1 MKSLLGF
8 LGFLSAIALCTVLH
22 FASNMF
28 IPLVIAWF
36 ILQVLRPVVKIGV
49 RLKLNAWL
57 NVILVFSIITIVG
70 IAGFKFIA
78 SQVVEFANVY
88 SLYSDKLS
96 EWFER
101 VIEVLGVPSEAVTN
115 YDWLG
120 IVRDNVRNIS
130 SLIFALTTKFVLTF
144 VFLMFMMLEAPTLD
158 DKINKAFGKNSG
170 RVRKILSSISEQVSQ
185 YLSTLTLISFATG
198 LCAWLALTLL
208 DVKLAAGWG
217 VLTFLLNFIP
227 TVGSIIA
234 TIPPVVMAIIQFS
247 PGLFKPMLVLLLLT
261 AIQQIIGNFI
271 TPKVMGDKLG
281 VSPVM
286 ILLSLLLWSMIWG
299 IPGALLST
307 PIISI
312 IKIVCENIP
321 VLHVIAVLI
330 GSGDAL
336 KKIPDAASG
345 SDGKSEAGRKIQE
358 AHSGFGGGSD
368 TGKGTSARS
377 GEAVGGVVET
387 VRKKFA
393 ETAKRVHY
401 HRKGRGK

>member
-1 MKSLLGF
+1 MKTLLGF
-8 LGFLSAIALCTVLH
+8 FGFLSAVVLCAVLH
-22 FASNMF
+22 VASNMF

-36 ILQVLRPVVKIGV
+36 ILQVLRPVVKIGT
-49 RLKLNAWL
+49 RLSLNAWL
-57 NVILVFSIITIVG
+57 NITLVFAVLAIIGLVG
-70 IAGFKFIA
+70 FNFIA
-78 SQVVEFANVY
+78 SQVVEFAHVY
-88 SLYSDKLS
+88 SLYSDKLT

-101 VIEVLGVPSEAVTN
+101 VMELAGVPSEAVKN

-120 IVRDNVRNIS
+120 IIRDNVRNIS
-130 SLIFALTTKFVLTF
+130 SVIIALSSKFVLTI

-158 DKINKAFGKNSG
+158 DKINKAFGRNSE

-198 LCAWLALTLL
+198 LCAWLVLALLE
-208 DVKLAAGWG
+208 VKLAAGWG

-261 AIQQIIGNFI
+261 AIQQVIGNFI

-281 VSPVM
+281 VSPVV
-286 ILLSLLLWSMIWG
+286 ILLSLLLWTMIWG

-321 VLHVIAVLI
+321 GLRTIAILI
-330 GSGDAL
+330 GSGEAL
-336 KKIPDAASG
+336 RKIPD
-345 SDGKSEAGRKIQE
+345 DQQTQDKP
-358 AHSGFGGGSD
+358 
-368 TGKGTSARS
+368 
-377 GEAVGGVVET
+377 AVKADNVVET
-387 VRKKFA
+387 VKKKFA
-393 ETAKRVHY
+393 ETAKKVHY
-401 HRKGRGK
+401 HRKNRGK

>member
-1 MKSLLGF
+1 M
-8 LGFLSAIALCTVLH
+8 SAVALCTVLH
-22 FASNMF
+22 VASNMF

-36 ILQVLRPVVKIGV
+36 ILQVLRPVVKIGT
-49 RLKLNAWL
+49 RLSLNAWL
-57 NVILVFSIITIVG
+57 NISLVFAVLAIIG
-70 IAGFKFIA
+70 LAGFNFIA
-78 SQVVEFANVY
+78 SQVVEFAQVY
-88 SLYSDKLS
+88 SLYSDKLT

-101 VIEVLGVPSEAVTN
+101 VMEIAGVPSEAVKN

-130 SLIFALTTKFVLTF
+130 SLIIALSSKFVLTI

-158 DKINKAFGKNSG
+158 DKINKAFGRNSE

-198 LCAWLALTLL
+198 LCAWLVLALLE
-208 DVKLAAGWG
+208 VKLAAGWG

-247 PGLFKPMLVLLLLT
+247 PGLFKPLLVLLLLT

-281 VSPVM
+281 VSPVV
-286 ILLSLLLWSMIWG
+286 ILLSLLLWTMIWG

-321 VLHVIAVLI
+321 ALRTIAILI
-330 GSGDAL
+330 GSGESL
-336 KKIPDAASG
+336 RKIPDDQQTQDKPAMKA
-345 SDGKSEAGRKIQE
+345 DN
-358 AHSGFGGGSD
+358 
-368 TGKGTSARS
+368 
-377 GEAVGGVVET
+377 VVET
-387 VRKKFA
+387 VKKKLA
-393 ETAKRVHY
+393 ETAKKVNY
-401 HRKGRGK
+401 PRKKQRQIVRKA

>member
-1 MKSLLGF
+1 MKTLLGF
-8 LGFLSAIALCTVLH
+8 LGFLSAIALCFVLH
-22 FASNMF
+22 VASNMF

-36 ILQVLRPVVKIGV
+36 ILQVLRPVVKIGT
-49 RLKLNAWL
+49 RLNLNTWL
-57 NVILVFSIITIVG
+57 KITLVFSVLAIIG
-70 IAGFKFIA
+70 LAGFKFIA
-78 SQVVEFANVY
+78 SQVVEFAQVY

-96 EWFER
+96 EWFEHVME
-101 VIEVLGVPSEAVTN
+101 VIGVPSEAVKN

-120 IVRDNVRNIS
+120 ILRDNVRNIS
-130 SLIFALTTKFVLTF
+130 SLMIALSTKFVLTF

-158 DKINKAFGKNSG
+158 DKINKAFGRNSN

-198 LCAWLALTLL
+198 VCAWLVLTFFE
-208 DVKLAAGWG
+208 VKLAAGWG

-247 PGLFKPMLVLLLLT
+247 PGLLKPFLVLVLLT

-312 IKIVCENIP
+312 VKIVCENIP
-321 VLHVIAVLI
+321 VLKVIAVLI
-330 GSGDAL
+330 GSGESL
-336 KKIPDAASG
+336 KKIPEDDTVNTAENSAASAV
-345 SDGKSEAGRKIQE
+345 KKKI
-358 AHSGFGGGSD
+358 AD
-368 TGKGTSARS
+368 
-377 GEAVGGVVET
+377 
-387 VRKKFA
+387 
-393 ETAKRVHY
+393 TAKKVHL
-401 HRKGRGK
+401 RKNGSK